1 MNGLQTLFYSI
12 SITLKNEKTLLKAIK
27 LWPQNFLERLES
39 GQIFKWNISFFFQI
53 RKVLVS
59 GDGGATPQL
68 H

>member
-12 SITLKNEKTLLKAIK
+12 SITLKNEKTLKAIK
-27 LWPQNFLERLES
+27 LWPQNFLEGVES

-59 GDGGATPQL
+59 GGGGATPQL